1 MNALV
6 HIHGTT
12 MPVLQ
17 YQNQRV
23 VTLAMIDQ
31 VHQRP
36 EGTAGRNFR
45 ANRHRFVEGKH
56 FFTICSDEIRRNNL
70 EGIPD
75 KARRSDIVLV
85 TEFGYL
91 MLVKSF
97 TDDLAWKVQEM
108 LVDSYFRNHAM
119 ERTEEMQACLQNAHA
134 YWFTKYPHW
143 WHIRRHYLA
152 RKSYRDIAALV
163 NRSVSA
169 CRHAVKRM
177 QQVGVLSPQL
187 VARVKLS
194 LI

>member
-17 YQNQRV
+17 YQNRRV
-23 VTLAMIDQ
+23 VTMAMIDQ

-36 EGTAGRNFR
+36 EGTARRNFN
-45 ANRHRFVEGKH
+45 ANRHRFVIGRDYFVLEQP
-56 FFTICSDEIRRNNL
+56 DEIRTVGL
-70 EGIPD
+70 
-75 KARRSDIVLV
+75 ARSDGSTPVSV
-85 TEFGYL
+85 TLMTEYGYL
-91 MLVKSF
+91 LLVKSF
-97 TDDLAWKVQEM
+97 NDDLAWNVQIM

-119 ERTEEMQACLQNAHA
+119 ERMEESQACLQNAHA

-143 WHIRRHYLA
+143 WHIRRLYLA

-163 NRSVSA
+163 NKSVSA

-187 VARVKLS
+187 VARVKLG